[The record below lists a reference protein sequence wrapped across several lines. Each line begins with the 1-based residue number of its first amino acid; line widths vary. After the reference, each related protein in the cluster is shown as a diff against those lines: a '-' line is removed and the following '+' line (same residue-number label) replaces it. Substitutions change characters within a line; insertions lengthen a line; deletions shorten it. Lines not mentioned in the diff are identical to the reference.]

1 MPLNING
8 TTGISGVDGSVSA
21 PAVTGTDSNTGITFP
36 SADTIKFSTG
46 GVERMS
52 ITNSGVSG
60 ITAGI
65 TMMDQWRLSNNVAIS
80 ANTTTGI
87 YSNWERN
94 DNNFAQIGSGMT
106 ESSGVFTFPSTGIYR
121 VDCRWNVFNASTS
134 NRYVSIR
141 TELSTDGGSNY
152 SVVAV
157 AFTNLPNLG
166 ETTDHATSDFVVD
179 VTNAS
184 NFKVR
189 TVASSSQAFTFAGN
203 QWAGINNNGQ
213 TNSMTFM
220 KLGET

>member
-1 MPLNING
+1 
-8 TTGISGVDGSVSA
+8 
-21 PAVTGTDSNTGITFP
+21 
-36 SADTIKFSTG
+36 
-46 GVERMS
+46 
-52 ITNSGVSG
+52 
-60 ITAGI
+60 
-65 TMMDQWRLSNNVAIS
+65 
-80 ANTTTGI
+80 
-87 YSNWERN
+87 
-94 DNNFAQIGSGMT
+94 MT
-106 ESSGVFTFPSTGIYR
+106 ESSGLFTLPSTGIYR

>member
-1 MPLNING
+1 MSLELSG
-8 TTGISGVDGSVSA
+8 TTGLKGVAGSVAA
-21 PAVTGTDSNTGITFP
+21 PSIVGDDTNTGISFP
-36 SADTIKFSTG
+36 AADTIKFSTG

-65 TMMDQWRLSNNVAIS
+65 TMMDQWRLSNNVAVS

-94 DNNFAQIGSGMT
+94 DNNFAQIGTGMT
-106 ESSGVFTFPSTGIYR
+106 ESSGVFTFPTTGIYR
-121 VDCRWNVFNASTS
+121 VDCRWNVFNSSTS

-152 SVVAV
+152 NQIAV

-166 ETTDHATSDFVVD
+166 ETTGHATSDFVVD

-189 TVASSSQAFTFAGN
+189 TVTSSSQAFTFAGN
-203 QWAGINNNGQ
+203 EWAGINANVQ
-213 TNSMTFM
+213 TNSMTFI
-220 KLGET
+220 KLGDT

>member
-1 MPLNING
+1 MSKISLKHSGGNVVSLNSPTSAPTSADVAFKLPNADG
-8 TTGISGVDGSVSA
+8 SAGQFMKTDGSGNLSFATVATGVD
-21 PAVTGTDSNTGITFP
+21 
-36 SADTIKFSTG
+36 
-46 GVERMS
+46 
-52 ITNSGVSG
+52 
-60 ITAGI
+60 GI
-65 TMMDQWRLSNNVAIS
+65 TMMDQWRLASNVAVG

-87 YSNWERN
+87 YSGWERN

-121 VDCRWNVFNASTS
+121 IDCRWNVFNSSTS

-152 SVVAV
+152 NQIAV

-179 VTNAS
+179 VTDAS
-184 NFKVR
+184 NFKIR
-189 TVASSSQAFTFAGN
+189 TVSSSNYAFTFAGN
-203 QWAGINNNGQ
+203 TWAGIAQNVQ
-213 TNSMTFM
+213 TNSMTFI